1 MDPFVEA
8 VQNTRNEL
16 YRRDFDP
23 TGAIVYCHPDTLE
36 AAKQEM
42 DYLQPFTHGGEIFGM
57 TIEATPN
64 VPENIVATVHLN
76 AVMYGPEAVQFAPV
90 RADD

>member
-1 MDPFVEA
+1 MDSFVEA
-8 VQNTRNEL
+8 VQDARNEM

-23 TGAIVYCHPDTLE
+23 TEAIVYCHPDTLE

-57 TIEATPN
+57 AIEATKN
-64 VPENIVATVHLN
+64 VPENMVAVIHLN
-76 AVMYGPEAVQFAPV
+76 AVMYGPEAVQFATV
-90 RADD
+90 DA